1 MFAVVV
7 EPGIGALT
15 TDSVLVGVG
24 PVEIASPTPTTPS
37 TRTWLLTPISV
48 TAVLLPAFGGTAT
61 PAFTCAPFP
70 DESASSKET
79 LSPCAWLMPALTDIP
94 AMVEICALRG
104 ISPREHASRTDIWTP
119 VACIPPAIGAWVGCS
134 IVGAAAPW
142 APFCA
147 PKEGLMG

>member
-24 PVEIASPTPTTPS
+24 PVEIASPAPATPS
-37 TRTWLLTPISV
+37 TRIWLLTPISV

-79 LSPCAWLMPALTDIP
+79 LSPCAWLMPALMDMP

-119 VACIPPAIGAWVGCS
+119 VADMPPATGAMVGCW
-134 IVGAAAPW
+134 ITGAAAPW
-142 APFCA
+142 TPFWA
-147 PKEGLMG
+147 PKFGEIG